1 MVTLRINGMHQSFE
15 QSLHIDQLLQRL
27 SLAGKKIAVEH
38 NGELVR
44 RSDYSSCLL
53 VEGDQL
59 EIVLAVGGG

>member
-1 MVTLRINGMHQSFE
+1 MVTLRINGVHQSFE

-27 SLAGKKIAVEH
+27 SLVGKKIAVEH